1 MAAFS
6 DTKLAGSSWLQRR
19 LPQETKYVLPES
31 IAETRSLLHLLDG
44 VAHTHWHSP
53 TPRFLQPSAEYFRCS
68 VNSGGRVLQSNS
80 VCAALLL
87 ADTNEDYIAQVAP
100 CSITCLPPSRRVP
113 LPRCAGHR
121 LRRHVHWQL
130 GHARRRHGC
139 SHEFRKDGLEEEAGG
154 KFTVI
159 AAACSRCRAPQ
170 QHHTVTKSHC
180 FEVHERLRMM
190 PDALAAVING
200 CVKAVARAR
209 QCRWLHGACVPVCA
223 VVVLIANLPFSS
235 SCCLKIDDMGV

>member
-53 TPRFLQPSAEYFRCS
+53 TPRFLRPSAEYFRCS

-100 CSITCLPPSRRVP
+100 CSI
-113 LPRCAGHR
+113 A
-121 LRRHVHWQL
+121 
-130 GHARRRHGC
+130 
-139 SHEFRKDGLEEEAGG
+139 
-154 KFTVI
+154 
-159 AAACSRCRAPQ
+159 
-170 QHHTVTKSHC
+170 
-180 FEVHERLRMM
+180 
-190 PDALAAVING
+190 
-200 CVKAVARAR
+200 
-209 QCRWLHGACVPVCA
+209 
-223 VVVLIANLPFSS
+223 
-235 SCCLKIDDMGV
+235 